1 MDKKDVPGNA
11 LDTLL
16 CLWLHGS
23 TWDGNVP
30 SKAGRDWLVSQK
42 LAARGDG
49 WQWLTEAGGRLCV
62 EFGWG
67 SDKELWE
74 AKRRKERREA
84 EQNKGRYTWAAN
96 ELLAC
101 DYGDN
106 PLHGTE
112 SQQVGWHVYGWRDR
126 SGNRRIYGP
135 CIDDAIDSELKRQE
149 TDAPPVLSFEQA
161 LGLSPQGSE
170 K

>member
-1 MDKKDVPGNA
+1 MDKKDIPDNA

-30 SKAGRDWLVSQK
+30 SKAGRDWLVDRK
-42 LAARGDG
+42 LAARDDG
-49 WQWLTEAGGRLCV
+49 WQWLTEAGGRLCI

-67 SDKELWE
+67 REKEIWE
-74 AKRRKERREA
+74 GKRRKERREA
-84 EQNKGRYTWAAN
+84 EQNKARYTWAAN

-106 PLHGTE
+106 PTIHSTE
-112 SQQVGWHVYGWRDR
+112 PQVGWIVWGWRDKATVTKPHAEK
-126 SGNRRIYGP
+126 RRIWGNS
-135 CIDDAIDSELKRQE
+135 IDIAIDAEIERQRASGAE
-149 TDAPPVLSFEQA
+149 K
-161 LGLSPQGSE
+161 QGT
-170 K
+170 

>member
-1 MDKKDVPGNA
+1 MEKRDIPGNA
-11 LDTLL
+11 LDTFL

-30 SKAGRDWLVSQK
+30 SKAGRDWLVDQK

-49 WQWLTEAGGRLCV
+49 WQWLTEAGGRLAI

-67 SDKELWE
+67 AKKDEWESKQRKARQEASD
-74 AKRRKERREA
+74 
-84 EQNKGRYTWAAN
+84 NKARYTWAAN

-106 PLHGTE
+106 EAPGE
-112 SQQVGWHVYGWRDR
+112 QIGWRVYGWRDR
-126 SGNRRIYGP
+126 SGEHRIYGP
-135 CIDDAIDSELKRQE
+135 SIDAAIDAAIAGQPAVS
-149 TDAPPVLSFEQA
+149 
-161 LGLSPQGSE
+161 GGSE
-170 K
+170 S